1 MVARS
6 GGCFPGTS
14 RVRIEDGR
22 LLPLSQVALGDRVLS
37 FDDSTGNLRYDD
49 VISFLHRCEAGTRNT
64 TFVQISVVGG
74 ASIALTGD
82 HLIYVSNTA
91 SADDI
96 RPRFAG
102 KVVRGD
108 YVFYANSSAV
118 VVREVVGVDVI
129 HVEEGL
135 NAPLTSTGNIVID
148 DVISSCY
155 AEVTSHR
162 LAHLAMAPVRLAYSF
177 ARYLGLEQT
186 MSSLEVSQSD
196 SGIHPYAALL
206 RTVADYFLPGSI
218 LKRAVNRPYTCDTV

>member
-14 RVRIEDGR
+14 RVRSEHGR
-22 LLPLSQVALGDRVLS
+22 VLPLSRIAPGDRVLS
-37 FDDSTGNLRYDD
+37 FDDSTGSLFYDD
-49 VISFLHRCEAGTRNT
+49 VITFLHRAETGTGNT
-64 TFVQISVVGG
+64 TFVQISVAGG
-74 ASIALTGD
+74 ASITLTRD

-108 YVFYANSSAV
+108 YIFCADSNAV
-118 VVREVVGVDVI
+118 VAREVVGVDVAYFD
-129 HVEEGL
+129 EGFY
-135 NAPLTSTGNIVID
+135 APLTSSGNIVID

-162 LAHLAMAPVRLAYSF
+162 LAHLAMAPVRVAHSF
-177 ARYLGLEQT
+177 ARCFGLART
-186 MSSLEVSQSD
+186 ATSLEGMYSD
-196 SGIHPYAALL
+196 NGIHPYAVLL
-206 RTVADYFLPGSI
+206 RAVADYFLPEVFVSE
-218 LKRAVNRPYTCDTV
+218 L